1 MMHSQVCCPARSS
14 PLSAAAAVDNPDM
27 AGISQRRVT
36 MRNDFKV
43 WRCLPAHVWLHCVS
57 GSVSGPLCLFA
68 VCDLTLV

>member
-1 MMHSQVCCPARSS
+1 MLHPQVCCPARSS

-43 WRCLPAHVWLHCVS
+43 WRCLPA
-57 GSVSGPLCLFA
+57 
-68 VCDLTLV
+68 